1 MGQKKSSAIGARGIG
16 KKNFGKPKREGT
28 EKLNMEPLKQA
39 KNYKGPQGPV
49 VLAILDGVGIG
60 TCKEGDIVSRANTP
74 TLDWLRQNTLG
85 TKLKAHGIA
94 VGMPSDADMGNSE
107 IGHNAIGCGRVF
119 AQGARLVNEAIENR
133 TLFNGE
139 VWKELIENVTRH
151 RSKLHFIGLFSDGNV
166 HSHIDH
172 LEALLKE
179 AKNQGVKKACV
190 HILLDGRDV
199 PPTSAL
205 EYVARFEDFLAGLKK
220 DSDID
225 FAIASGGG
233 RMQITMDRYQANW
246 DLVER
251 GWKTHVLGDG
261 RKFKSAREAIET
273 LRQED
278 PGVIDQDLPPFVIA
292 RNNAPLGPI
301 KENDSVIFFNFRGD
315 RAIEISMAFEEENF
329 DKFPRGPKL
338 NVKFA
343 GMMQY
348 DGDAL
353 IPKKYL
359 VNPPGI
365 DRTVGEYL
373 VKSGVRQLAI
383 SETQK
388 FGHVTYF
395 FNGNRSG
402 KFDDSLEDYVEIPS
416 DRVPFEQRPWMKA
429 AEITDKVVEAI
440 GGGRY
445 RFIRLNYANGDMVGH
460 TGIIEAVEIAVE
472 AVDLCLSRLLRAVK
486 KASGI
491 LVVSADHGNADDMFE
506 CNHKTGEIICD
517 EKTGKPKPR
526 TAHSLNPVFAYVY
539 EPTGNVKMGLSQHAN
554 LGISSLAATCLTLLG
569 FVPPEDYTPSIIDIK

>member
-1 MGQKKSSAIGARGIG
+1 
-16 KKNFGKPKREGT
+16 
-28 EKLNMEPLKQA
+28 MEPLKKA
-39 KNYKGPQGPV
+39 KKFKGPKGPV

-60 TCKEGDIVSRANTP
+60 ACSEGDIVSRANTP
-74 TLDWLRQNTLG
+74 TLDWLAQNALAA
-85 TKLKAHGIA
+85 KLKAHGTA
-94 VGMPSDADMGNSE
+94 VGMPSDKDMGNSE

-119 AQGARLVNEAIENR
+119 AQGARLVNEAIESR
-133 TLFNGE
+133 SLFEGE
-139 VWKELIENVTRH
+139 VWNEFIENVVQH
-151 RSKLHFIGLFSDGNV
+151 DSKLHFIGLFSDGNV

-172 LEALLKE
+172 LEAMLTE
-179 AKNQGVKKACV
+179 AKAQGVKKACV

-205 EYVARFEDFLAGLKK
+205 EYVDRFEDFLAELKK

-246 DLVER
+246 GMVKR
-251 GWKTHVLGDG
+251 GWKTHVLGEG
-261 RKFKSAREAIET
+261 RTFDSARAAIET
-273 LRQED
+273 LRRENPD
-278 PGVIDQDLPPFVIA
+278 AIDQDLPPFVIA
-292 RNNAPLGPI
+292 RDNKPLGPI
-301 KENDSVIFFNFRGD
+301 EAHDSVIFFNFRGD
-315 RAIEISMAFEEENF
+315 RAIEISMAFEEAEF

-338 NVKFA
+338 NVKYA

-373 VKSGVRQLAI
+373 VNAGIRQLAI

-402 KFDDSLEDYVEIPS
+402 KFDDSLEDYIEVPS
-416 DRVPFEQRPWMKA
+416 DIVPFEQRPWMKA

-440 GGGRY
+440 QGNQY
-445 RFIRLNYANGDMVGH
+445 DFIRLNYANGDMVGH
-460 TGIIEAVEIAVE
+460 TGNPQAVEIAVE
-472 AVDLCLSRLLRAVK
+472 TIDLCLARLVRAVK
-486 KASGI
+486 KAGGI
-491 LVVSADHGNADDMFE
+491 LVVSADHGNSDDMYE
-506 CNHKTGEIICD
+506 CDYKTGKVIYD

-539 EPTGNVKMGLSQHAN
+539 APGDNIKMKVSKHKD
-554 LGISSLAATCLTLLG
+554 LGVSSLAATCLTLLG
-569 FVPPEDYTPSIIDIK
+569 FEPPADYTPSIIDIN

>member
-1 MGQKKSSAIGARGIG
+1 
-16 KKNFGKPKREGT
+16 
-28 EKLNMEPLKQA
+28 MEPLKRS

-49 VLAILDGVGIG
+49 VLVILDGVGIG
-60 TCKEGDIVSRANTP
+60 SCKEGDIVSRANTP
-74 TLDWLRQNTLG
+74 TLNWLAQNALKA
-85 TKLKAHGIA
+85 KLKAHGTA

-133 TLFNGE
+133 TLFKGE
-139 VWKELIENVTRH
+139 VWKELIENVAGH
-151 RSKLHFIGLFSDGNV
+151 HSKLHFIGLFSDGNV

-179 AKNQGVKKACV
+179 AKNQGVKKARV

-205 EYVARFEDFLAGLKK
+205 EYVDRFENFLAGLKK

-246 DLVER
+246 GMVER

-273 LRQED
+273 LRRENPD
-278 PGVIDQDLPPFVIA
+278 TIDQDLPPFVIG
-292 RNNAPLGPI
+292 RDNAPLGPI
-301 KENDSVIFFNFRGD
+301 EENDSVIFFNFRGD
-315 RAIEISMAFEEENF
+315 RAIEISLAFEEENF
-329 DKFPRGPKL
+329 DKFPRGPRL
-338 NVKFA
+338 NVKYA

-373 VKSGVRQLAI
+373 VKAGIRQLAI

-440 GGGRY
+440 DGGQY

-460 TGIIEAVEIAVE
+460 TGIPQAVEIAVE
-472 AVDLCLSRLLRAVK
+472 TVDLCLSRLVRAVK
-486 KASGI
+486 KARGI

-506 CNHKTGEIICD
+506 CNYKTGEIIYD
-517 EKTGKPKPR
+517 EKTGKPKSR

-539 EPTGNVKMGLSQHAN
+539 EPTGNVKMGLSHYEN

-569 FVPPEDYTPSIIDIK
+569 FVPPEDYTPSIVEID

>member
-1 MGQKKSSAIGARGIG
+1 MGFA
-16 KKNFGKPKREGT
+16 
-28 EKLNMEPLKQA
+28 MEPLK
-39 KNYKGPQGPV
+39 KSENFKGPQGPV
-49 VLAILDGVGIG
+49 VLVILDGVGIG
-60 TCKEGDIVSRANTP
+60 TCAEGDVVSRANTP
-74 TLDWLRQNTLG
+74 TLDWLAQNALNA
-85 TKLKAHGIA
+85 KLKAHGTA

-119 AQGARLVNEAIENR
+119 AQGAKLVNESIENR
-133 TLFNGE
+133 TLFDGAA
-139 VWKELIENVTRH
+139 WQELIENVNSHNSR
-151 RSKLHFIGLFSDGNV
+151 LHFIGLFSDGNV
-166 HSHIDH
+166 HSHINH
-172 LEALLKE
+172 LEALLTE
-179 AKNQGVKKACV
+179 AKKEGVEKACV

-205 EYVARFEDFLAGLKK
+205 DYVERLEKFLAELKK
-220 DSDID
+220 DSQID

-246 DLVER
+246 GMVEL
-251 GWKTHVLGDG
+251 GWKTHVLGEG
-261 RKFKSAREAIET
+261 KKFGSAREAIET
-273 LRQED
+273 LRREN

-292 RNNAPLGPI
+292 RDNLPLGPI

-315 RAIEISMAFEEENF
+315 RAIEISMAFEEDEF

-338 NVKFA
+338 EVIYA

-365 DRTVGEYL
+365 NRTVGEYL
-373 VKSGVRQLAI
+373 VKSGVKQLAI

-402 KFDDSLEDYVEIPS
+402 KFDDTLEDYIEVPS
-416 DRVPFEQRPWMKA
+416 DIIPFEQRPWMKA
-429 AEITDKVVEAI
+429 AEITDTVVEAI
-440 GGGRY
+440 KSGKY
-445 RFIRLNYANGDMVGH
+445 EFIRLNYANGDMVGH
-460 TGIIEAVEIAVE
+460 TGIPQAVEIAVE
-472 AVDLCLSRLLRAVK
+472 TVDLCLARLVTAVK
-486 KASGI
+486 KAHGV
-491 LVVSADHGNADDMFE
+491 LVVSADHGNADDMYE
-506 CNHKTGEIICD
+506 CNYKTGQIVYD

-539 EPTGNVKMGLSQHAN
+539 EPTGSIKMKLSNHKD

-569 FVPPEDYTPSIIDIK
+569 FEPPQDYTPSVVEIQSS

>member
-1 MGQKKSSAIGARGIG
+1 
-16 KKNFGKPKREGT
+16 
-28 EKLNMEPLKQA
+28 
-39 KNYKGPQGPV
+39 
-49 VLAILDGVGIG
+49 
-60 TCKEGDIVSRANTP
+60 
-74 TLDWLRQNTLG
+74 
-85 TKLKAHGIA
+85 
-94 VGMPSDADMGNSE
+94 MGNSE

-133 TLFNGE
+133 TLFKGE
-139 VWKELIENVTRH
+139 VWKELIENVISH
-151 RSKLHFIGLFSDGNV
+151 HSKLHFIGLFSDGNV

-179 AKNQGVKKACV
+179 AKNQGVKNARV

-205 EYVARFEDFLAGLKK
+205 EYVDRFENFLAGLKK

-246 DLVER
+246 GMVER

-273 LRQED
+273 LRRENPD
-278 PGVIDQDLPPFVIA
+278 TIDQDLH
-292 RNNAPLGPI
+292 
-301 KENDSVIFFNFRGD
+301 SVIFFNFRGD
-315 RAIEISMAFEEENF
+315 RAIEISLAFEEENF
-329 DKFPRGPKL
+329 DKFPRGPRL
-338 NVKFA
+338 NVKYA

-373 VKSGVRQLAI
+373 VKAGIRQLAI

-416 DRVPFEQRPWMKA
+416 DRVPFEDRPWMKA

-440 GGGRY
+440 GGGQY

-460 TGIIEAVEIAVE
+460 TGIPQAVEIAVE
-472 AVDLCLSRLLRAVK
+472 TVDLCLKRLVRAVK
-486 KASGI
+486 KARGI

-506 CNHKTGEIICD
+506 CNYKTGEIIYD
-517 EKTGKPKPR
+517 EKTGKPKSR

-539 EPTGNVKMGLSQHAN
+539 EPTGKVKMGLSHHEN

-569 FVPPEDYTPSIIDIK
+569 FEPPEDYTPSIVEIT